1 MTDEEK
7 KMAKR
12 NLITIDEFL
21 QVLRRSVEVVEK
33 IKKRAVE
40 TNCHKRA
47 ITAKATLTGMFD
59 LIDDL
64 EHGRLLCMEFLGAKK
79 VPIVIERKLKL
90 VVNNTGG
97 VK

>member
-12 NLITIDEFL
+12 NLITIDEYL
-21 QVLRRSVEVVEK
+21 QVLRRSLEVVEK
-33 IKKRAVE
+33 VKKRAVE
-40 TNCHKRA
+40 TDCHKRA
-47 ITAKATLTGMFD
+47 ITAKATLTGIIT

-64 EHGRLLCMEFLGAKK
+64 EHGRSMCMEFLGAKK
-79 VPIVIERKLKL
+79 IPIVVEKKLKL

-97 VK
+97 K